1 VARAPEKACFVSVR
15 TAILDRVR
23 HAQRTAKMPTAT
35 TVGAELAR
43 PSATARPGATQQ
55 GGAALSGPPARGPER
70 PAPRQ
75 LVERFRAELAA
86 LGVETFVESSPDEVR
101 ARVNAIVGARS
112 VLAWDARQLPYD
124 VDRVLVGAARGSSP
138 RDLQAAAEIGV
149 TGCDAAIAETGS
161 LVLLS
166 GEGKPRTASLL
177 PPIHLAIVSEA
188 DLRDTMDE
196 FFRERAADI
205 AGAACCTVVTG
216 PSRTA
221 DIELTL
227 TLGVHG
233 PGQVI
238 VIVGP

>member
-1 VARAPEKACFVSVR
+1 VSVR

-23 HAQRTAKMPTAT
+23 HAQRT
-35 TVGAELAR
+35 GR
-43 PSATARPGATQQ
+43 IPGA
-55 GGAALSGPPARGPER
+55 AALSGPPNRGPER
-70 PAPRQ
+70 PAPPA
-75 LVERFRAELAA
+75 LIERFVGELAA
-86 LGVETFVESSPDEVR
+86 LGVESFVESSPDDVH
-101 ARVNAIVGARS
+101 ARVKAIVGARS

-138 RDLQAAAEIGV
+138 RDVQAAAQIGV

-177 PPIHLAIVSEA
+177 PPAHLAIVRQT
-188 DLRDTMDE
+188 DLGDSMSE

-205 AGAACCTVVTG
+205 AAAACCTVITG

-233 PGQVI
+233 PGDVI